1 MSPIYYILIIWNMIV
16 FAVYGID
23 KRKSIKNKWRI
34 KEATLISFAFLMGG
48 AGAITGMS
56 VFRHKTK
63 HLKFKILVPLAL
75 LINIAVML
83 GGLYLAEGHI

>member
-1 MSPIYYILIIWNMIV
+1 MSPLYYILLIWNMIV

-34 KEATLISFAFLMGG
+34 KEVTLIEFAFLMGG
-48 AGAITGMS
+48 AGAIIEMS
-56 VFRHKTK
+56 MFRHKTK

-75 LINIAVML
+75 LINIAVS
-83 GGLYLAEGHI
+83 